1 MSPSIVRFRTNA
13 RTFSA
18 FSHFYD
24 IINVL
29 LILELTMTT
38 DFAKI
43 MNELKEA
50 GINDYKLAE
59 TTGIE
64 RSKLT
69 KLRNGTKKQPNYDDG
84 VAIILE
90 HKKIKAQG

>member
-1 MSPSIVRFRTNA
+1 MPFSIVRFRTNA
-13 RTFSA
+13 RTISA

-24 IINVL
+24 IISVL
-29 LILELTMTT
+29 LTLELIMIT

-43 MNELKEA
+43 LNELKEA

-59 TTGIE
+59 LTSIE

-84 VAIILE
+84 VAIMSE
-90 HKKIKAQG
+90 YNKINK